1 MCGAAL
7 TVGMSTSTIGAKVDD
22 EFKRKARVKAAME
35 DKSMSELV
43 KEALEREL
51 EGFEIPE

>member
-1 MCGAAL
+1 MCDAAL